1 MFARYWSID
10 YACGYLSTSYAKCLV
25 LSHARM
31 ILVDALDGVL
41 LLVDTLRPMAMVMVR
56 TAREFSVR
64 DLFSLFISTLDG

>member
-1 MFARYWSID
+1 
-10 YACGYLSTSYAKCLV
+10 
-25 LSHARM
+25 M